1 MATTAPTSQDILS
14 GARFQTSSSG
24 SSPNRYD
31 DAPTAASILGATSGI
46 DPSALHPLAGL
57 VGDKDLDY
65 LSLEDDKISS
75 VDGGKSVL
83 PSRGWGDELCY
94 GTGSTY
100 LAGEFRLRSLLWYFS

>member
-1 MATTAPTSQDILS
+1 MAAAAPNSNDIL
-14 GARFQTSSSG
+14 GQARFSSG
-24 SSPNRYD
+24 PGAQPAYA
-31 DAPTAASILGATSGI
+31 DAPTAAGILSGGI

-57 VGDKDLDY
+57 VDNKDLDY
-65 LSLEDDKISS
+65 LLLDDDKISG

-100 LAGEFRLRSLLWYFS
+100 LAG